1 MMFEYEDDVFTNSP
15 KLNFDDNNNNT
26 NGSFKFNEEDSMLAL
41 ATEECMKT
49 GTFLPLLKE
58 ELKCKILAKCHEE
71 GKQLN
76 IKAEQRVAAPK
87 KKLQPDEEK
96 KLEKRREQNRR
107 AAKKFRERKRSDT
120 DRLEQATTEL
130 EVLNHELRDEIRR
143 LSTEYHE
150 LHVLLTSHSCVV
162 DNTPS
167 VYGELGT

>member
-1 MMFEYEDDVFTNSP
+1 MFENEDDVFTNSP

-87 KKLQPDEEK
+87 KKVNFDIFPK
-96 KLEKRREQNRR
+96 KIKLYRIFLNI
-107 AAKKFRERKRSDT
+107 AINLKFIYV
-120 DRLEQATTEL
+120 
-130 EVLNHELRDEIRR
+130 VL
-143 LSTEYHE
+143 S
-150 LHVLLTSHSCVV
+150 
-162 DNTPS
+162 
-167 VYGELGT
+167 